1 MGYGDKLPLT
11 VTYADW
17 PTALDSQYSRENI
30 PEDYNNGSYYE
41 GDRSLGD
48 TIATVI
54 GFIIMIAIICFVVS
68 VLTSI
73 GRYVGGFGTRYVFVN
88 GLWYPRGPLGA
99 RSPGPAVWA
108 PRPGPAHPRA
118 VGRAA
123 SAAVAGAAA
132 LAAVASAAA
141 AIVPVPAAA
150 PAPVPVPAPAA
161 AGRLQCQE
169 SLRRHPFG

>member
-1 MGYGDKLPLT
+1 MPIGLPP
-11 VTYADW
+11 W
-17 PTALDSQYSRENI
+17 TASTAENI

-88 GLWYPRGPLGA
+88 GLWYPGVPGGRPQRQCGP
-99 RSPGPAVWA
+99 S
-108 PRPGPAHPRA
+108 PAHPRA
-118 VGRAA
+118 VGRGGFGGG
-123 SAAVAGAAA
+123 SQGGA

-141 AIVPVPAAA
+141 TAMPAAA

-161 AGRLQCQE
+161 RRAGCSANLYGAI
-169 SLRRHPFG
+169 HFG

>member
-48 TIATVI
+48 TFATVI

-88 GLWYPRGPLGA
+88 GLWYPRGPGVA
-99 RSPGPAVWA
+99 PGPAVWA
-108 PRPGPAHPRA
+108 PRPGPAHPGA

-123 SAAVAGAAA
+123 SAAVAGVAA

-141 AIVPVPAAA
+141 ATVPVPAAA

-161 AGRLQCQE
+161 AGPAAVPRI
-169 SLRRHPFG
+169 STAPPFG